1 MKAADLLL
9 CSYLRVGLAYGRL
22 GFFER
27 PSRCASLTHVA
38 GSGGPRGFPEG
49 SQFGNLLAMKTSGV
63 AKKISKSRPKRLP
76 VRLGRINTTAIA
88 DRLRELHR
96 LGRDPEFERF
106 PASEELFLVLQ
117 HAARSASEL
126 KQPEDVPVNVVGEAA
141 VLRAK
146 LWQHLREQAD
156 AGQLMAV
163 EQGRAAG
170 VPWHHFNEAL
180 CVTSKQGAY
189 QKVRRLK
196 AEQVREPYERRSPE
210 TAGRHEVRMLAE
222 ERAERARVV
231 AQERRFPLALRIGRM
246 LVEHQDDF
254 VVTTMSEYWLSEITD
269 TIDSRETAL
278 ERANFS
284 TFIEGFVREIHQL
297 ARERK
302 KPVTTTDEAHR
313 VLMLA
318 TEFTYQAQP
327 EFP

>member
-1 MKAADLLL
+1 M
-9 CSYLRVGLAYGRL
+9 
-22 GFFER
+22 
-27 PSRCASLTHVA
+27 
-38 GSGGPRGFPEG
+38 
-49 SQFGNLLAMKTSGV
+49 
-63 AKKISKSRPKRLP
+63 AKKISKPRTKRLP
-76 VRLGRINTTAIA
+76 VRLGRINTAVIA

-117 HAARSASEL
+117 HAARTASEL

-156 AGQLMAV
+156 AGQLKAV

-189 QKVRRLK
+189 QKARRLK
-196 AEQVREPYERRSPE
+196 AEQVREPDERRSPE
-210 TAGRHEVRMLAE
+210 TARKHEDRTLAE

-246 LVEHQDDF
+246 LVEHQDGF

-269 TIDSRETAL
+269 TIDHRETAL

-302 KPVTTTDEAHR
+302 QPATTTDEAR
-313 VLMLA
+313 RALMLA

-327 EFP
+327 EIPEQPSGSQTGDPMPHQRRRPHRRRPAQ